1 MLAMFGPR
9 TLICRRPMV
18 EHAPG
23 QVVAHIRSSL
33 PSLLPAEQAVPA
45 VFLAHT
51 QKIVEFSSQQVAELA
66 GASRATVVRTCQSL
80 KYSGYQ
86 YLRVLPAWWPTWP
99 RGSVPWAVP
108 QSHPRT

>member
-1 MLAMFGPR
+1 
-9 TLICRRPMV
+9 MV

-86 YLRVLPAWWPTWP
+86 YCCRHGGRPGRAAQCHGPFRRVTHGRNWHTNRCPAAFAW
-99 RGSVPWAVP
+99 
-108 QSHPRT
+108 